1 MKLTLKSNKV
11 QVLYSFLNC
20 MFPSFSRIRQQE
32 YFQAAAM
39 LGICSCVS
47 CTLETCSLRIEGDVV
62 ALHWL
67 RTHLEPNHSVCSFK
81 KKKGRIM
88 GSVMLF
94 HTLRVPTF
102 QQSCLFLLPFLGMC
116 PSETVLLLSHMTN
129 YLFPIPPSLHSSL
142 CLLSPL
148 SLSLLSQLSLSP
160 KWFPCLFQTLTLCII
175 NLSLCLPPPSFR
187 LLPRLQDRF
196 PQE

>member
-1 MKLTLKSNKV
+1 MGNVGENADRRPTHNKTLRKV
-11 QVLYSFLNC
+11 KYTEINEAHFKKQQSSFFFLKNC
-20 MFPSFSRIRQQE
+20 TFPSFSRIREQE

-81 KKKGRIM
+81 KKRKGIIM

-102 QQSCLFLLPFLGMC
+102 QQSCLSSC
-116 PSETVLLLSHMTN
+116 C
-129 YLFPIPPSLHSSL
+129 HSSVCVPL
-142 CLLSPL
+142 RLFYFCL
-148 SLSLLSQLSLSP
+148 
-160 KWFPCLFQTLTLCII
+160 T
-175 NLSLCLPPPSFR
+175 
-187 LLPRLQDRF
+187 
-196 PQE
+196 

>member
-81 KKKGRIM
+81 KKRQNNGLSYALPYTLECQHFNKAVSLLVAIPQYVSLWDCFT
-88 GSVMLF
+88 SVSHDKLSF
-94 HTLRVPTF
+94 SYPSF
-102 QQSCLFLLPFLGMC
+102 SSFISLPPL
-116 PSETVLLLSHMTN
+116 PALPL
-129 YLFPIPPSLHSSL
+129 SSL
-142 CLLSPL
+142 LAF
-148 SLSLLSQLSLSP
+148 SLSQMVSMP
-160 KWFPCLFQTLTLCII
+160 FPNTHPMY
-175 NLSLCLPPPSFR
+175 N
-187 LLPRLQDRF
+187 
-196 PQE
+196 

>member
-1 MKLTLKSNKV
+1 
-11 QVLYSFLNC
+11 
-20 MFPSFSRIRQQE
+20 
-32 YFQAAAM
+32 M

-81 KKKGRIM
+81 KKRKGIIM

-94 HTLRVPTF
+94 HILRVPTF
-102 QQSCLFLLPFLGMC
+102 QQSCLSSC
-116 PSETVLLLSHMTN
+116 C
-129 YLFPIPPSLHSSL
+129 HSSVCVPL
-142 CLLSPL
+142 RLFYFCLTWQIIFF
-148 SLSLLSQLSLSP
+148 LSLLLFIHLSASSPRSPSLPSLPSLSFLSLPNGLHAFS
-160 KWFPCLFQTLTLCII
+160 KHSLSII

>member
-1 MKLTLKSNKV
+1 
-11 QVLYSFLNC
+11 

-88 GSVMLF
+88 GTVMLF

-102 QQSCLFLLPFLGMC
+102 QQSCLSSC
-116 PSETVLLLSHMTN
+116 CHSSVCVLLR
-129 YLFPIPPSLHSSL
+129 LFYF
-142 CLLSPL
+142 CLTWQIIFF
-148 SLSLLSQLSLSP
+148 LSLLLFIHLSASSPCSPSLISLS
-160 KWFPCLFQTLTLCII
+160 F
-175 NLSLCLPPPSFR
+175 LSNGLHAFSKHSPYL
-187 LLPRLQDRF
+187 
-196 PQE
+196 

>member
-81 KKKGRIM
+81 KKGRIM

-102 QQSCLFLLPFLGMC
+102 QQSCLSSC
-116 PSETVLLLSHMTN
+116 C
-129 YLFPIPPSLHSSL
+129 HSSVCVPL
-142 CLLSPL
+142 RLFYFCLTWQIIFF
-148 SLSLLSQLSLSP
+148 LSLLLFIHLSASSPRSPSLFSLSFLSLPNGLHAFSKHSP
-160 KWFPCLFQTLTLCII
+160 YV
-175 NLSLCLPPPSFR
+175 
-187 LLPRLQDRF
+187 
-196 PQE
+196 